1 MAQPSQALLN
11 RLSALLATDT
21 TTLAPAAG
29 GVKVHLAQNAFAPS
43 LSLALGSLTEA
54 NFTGYAALLAAVGNQ
69 QNFQDPVTGNGVVQL
84 VEPLGGWHWA
94 TTGTANLPQTIYGF
108 YVTDNGSATLYGSAL
123 FSAPITLTASGQG
136 IDIAQVRFAVI
147 PTAMV

>member
-11 RLSALLATDT
+11 RLNVLLAGDT

-54 NFTGYAALLAAVGNQ
+54 TFTGYAALLAPTGAQ
-69 QNFQDPVTGNGVVQL
+69 QSFSDPSTGNLVVQL
-84 VEPLGGWHWA
+84 IEPLGGWHWA
-94 TTGTANLPQTIYGF
+94 TTAATSLPQTIYGF
-108 YVTDNGSATLYGSAL
+108 YVTDNGTATLYGSAL
-123 FSAPITLTASGQG
+123 FTTPITLTATGQG
-136 IDIAQVRFAVI
+136 VDIAQVRFSVI
-147 PTAMV
+147 PTAMI